1 MGNDIHL
8 TIAVPSG
15 IYKEGNAASVILP
28 VVRADIN
35 ILPERAPSVFV
46 LDFGV
51 IQILEASGSVKER
64 YFIRPGVAQ
73 VVKNQCQVMTQDI
86 IPFEDIKPY
95 DAKRKVETA
104 ADEQER
110 LFYQMILD
118 YQRGIRRRYLRT
130 LKLFSDKS
138 GLPKTHEE
146 VVADIRAEMAEL
158 EKRISAEKVSDK
170 KEEA

>member
-1 MGNDIHL
+1 MEKKLHL
-8 TIAVPSG
+8 TIVVPSK
-15 IYKEGNAASVILP
+15 IYLEEEVASVILP
-28 VVRADIN
+28 AVRADIN
-35 ILPERAPSVFV
+35 ILPERAPSVFI

-51 IQILEASGSVKER
+51 VQILDASGLAKAK
-64 YFIRPGVAQ
+64 YFVRSGVAEIARNLC
-73 VVKNQCQVMTQDI
+73 KVMVQDI
-86 IPFEDIKPY
+86 VPVDSIKPY
-95 DAKRKVETA
+95 DAKRKVEA